1 MLMALM
7 KDENVAPSQIRQQHR
22 ENLKWNICS

>member
-1 MLMALM
+1 MRTIDMLMALM

-22 ENLKWNICS
+22 ENLK